1 MQKKLKTDEYK
12 SEYAQ
17 KLVEWFKNAPLYHL
31 EVKNVLNKKS
41 DKCEQVSEKVPA
53 PCPTFVRFAD
63 EINVSV
69 GSLDKWRAKYPEFAE
84 AYLKAVLYQEEWLM
98 NAAGLG
104 FYNSSMSITALK
116 AFHGWVDKGDAKN
129 RADEELKQVLVRF
142 VKDSELKYKC
152 EENDEKDNSKDT

>member
-1 MQKKLKTDEYK
+1 MQKKMKTDEYK

-17 KLVEWFKNAPLYHL
+17 KLIEWFKNAPLYQL
-31 EVKNVLNKKS
+31 EVKNVLNRKS
-41 DKCEQVSEKVPA
+41 DKSEQVSEKVPA

-63 EINVSV
+63 EINVSI
-69 GSLDKWRAKYPEFAE
+69 GSLDKWRIKYPEFAE

-129 RADEELKQVLVRF
+129 RTDEELKQVLVRF
-142 VKDSELKYKC
+142 VKDSELKNKY
-152 EENDEKDNSKDT
+152 EDSDEKDNS